1 MNAVSIGDMA
11 RAFQLRLLSTGLK
24 TDLDRLGRELSTG
37 RKADTATGAARDF
50 APIAAIER
58 SLATLAGYQT
68 AAAEAAV
75 TVEAAQASL
84 GVMQDIARNL
94 NPTLVQVSTSH
105 SAVMTRTIAVDVR
118 AKFGSVIGALNAGAA
133 GRTALAGAATDG
145 PALAGT
151 DEMLSLIGAAASG
164 ETTASGVMAVIDAW
178 FDTPGGGFE
187 TAGYLGSDTPL
198 GPLPVGE
205 GETMDMPARADD
217 PAIRAMLKA
226 FAAGA
231 LVAEGVLAGDSTE
244 QTRLIE
250 TAGLRMIE
258 ADGGL
263 TVKRAEIGAAEAR
276 IETAKARNQAEITA
290 LDIARAELVAA
301 DPYETASE
309 LEAVYG
315 QLETLYTLT
324 ARLSRLS
331 FTDYMK

>member
-24 TDLDRLGRELSTG
+24 TDLDRLGRELTTG
-37 RKADTATGAARDF
+37 QRSDTGAGAARDF

-58 SLATLAGYQT
+58 SLSTLAAYRT
-68 AAAEAAV
+68 AAAETAV

-84 GVMQDIARNL
+84 GVVQDIARDL
-94 NPTLVQVSTSH
+94 HPTLVQASTSQ

-118 AKFGSVIGALNAGAA
+118 EKFGSVIGALNASTA

-145 PALAGT
+145 PALAGA
-151 DEMLSLIGAAASG
+151 DEMLSLIAAAASG

-187 TAGYLGSDTPL
+187 TSGYLGSDTPL

-205 GETMDMPARADD
+205 GETIDMPVRADD

-231 LVAEGVLAGDSTE
+231 LVAEGALAGDSTQ

-250 TAGLRMIE
+250 AAGLRMIE
-258 ADGGL
+258 ADGEL

-276 IETAKARNQAEITA
+276 IDTAMARNQAETTA
-290 LDIARAELVAA
+290 LGIARAELVAV